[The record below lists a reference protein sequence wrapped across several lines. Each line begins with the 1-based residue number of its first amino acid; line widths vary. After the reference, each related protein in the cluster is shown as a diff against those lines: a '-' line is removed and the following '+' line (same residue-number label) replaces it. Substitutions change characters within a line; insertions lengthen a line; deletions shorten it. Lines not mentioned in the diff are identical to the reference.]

1 MRRFFYG
8 ILLLVGIVAGVAQA
22 NAQPEA
28 DASGWLVA
36 ARRTNGQSDLWAMA
50 ANGGAWY
57 PLTTTPDEE
66 RNPVFHPDGH
76 AVAYEARRNR
86 NWDIYLL
93 DLRTGEESRV
103 TTNPHFEGYP
113 AWSPDGTKLAF
124 ASMREGEL
132 DVFMVELDTGVESNL
147 TPTSTAHDFEPRW
160 EDDGTLLF
168 ISTRS
173 KSHDIFRLTLG
184 NEAATPFIES
194 ATRGEREIQVV
205 PSGLV
210 AIIQEGR
217 ERTLQRF
224 SRAGTP
230 IGDAFAWTPTVLSL
244 AASPDGQSVAWFE
257 KRYDGIML
265 YRQDRDGAI
274 AELSGPIPFM
284 EGLTWGNPNDEWMA
298 ARLESS
304 PTIIATPTP
313 RLQRSELVWI
323 DDLETLQPE
332 LNRHVVEP
340 YTTLRGRIAGEV
352 GFDFLGELSE
362 SVRPVNWESEESDYL
377 SWHKSGRAF
386 DTLLDAGYRGG
397 YPIIELVRRDQH
409 GEIYWD
415 FWLRCPTQDGS
426 CGEPLVEAPWD
437 FSYEARWEIAP
448 GQGGIPKSFVPGY
461 YVNFTRYAEDSG
473 WERITSYET
482 PTFDWRENNI
492 AAEFWHY
499 QYTGGLKW
507 YQGMQELLT
516 AAEMEEYFGWQV
528 LREQAI
534 ARWKLKTKGIPLPSD
549 IRNAP
554 AEIVVP

>member
-8 ILLLVGIVAGVAQA
+8 ILLLVGIVTGVAQA

-132 DVFMVELDTGVESNL
+132 DVFMVDLDTGVESNL

-160 EDDGTLLF
+160 EDDDTLLF

-184 NEAATPFIES
+184 NEAATPVIES

-265 YRQDRDGAI
+265 YRQDRSGAI

-426 CGEPLVEAPWD
+426 CGEPLVDAPWD